1 MDPSR
6 FLRESLSFV
15 AVLGGTSMSVAT
27 VGLDIAKQF
36 FQVHG
41 VDANGRVVLRKK
53 LRRSQ
58 VAAFFANLPVCTV
71 GLEACCG
78 SHYWVRVLSR
88 CGHDVRLI
96 APQFVK
102 PYIKSNKND
111 ANDAEAICEAVS
123 RPLMR
128 FVPGKSVE
136 QQDIQSLHRVRSRL
150 VSSRTGLANQIR
162 GLLAEYGI
170 VLPQHVSQLR
180 RGLPLILE
188 DATNELTSFSRRLF
202 AHLYDELL
210 SLEEK
215 IGALDEQIESVFQAS
230 EPCQRVGAVEGIGPL
245 TATALVAAMSDGKAF
260 KNGRQF
266 AAWLGLVPR
275 QHSSGGKAR
284 LLGISKRGDTYL
296 RTLLIHGARSVVSR
310 ASRKTDRRSVW
321 ITDKQRRLG
330 TSKACVAVANKNA
343 RIVWSLIA
351 REEVYRRAA

>member
-1 MDPSR
+1 
-6 FLRESLSFV
+6 
-15 AVLGGTSMSVAT
+15 MSVT
-27 VGLDIAKQF
+27 TIGLDISKQF

-41 VDANGRVVLRKK
+41 GDADGRAILRKK
-53 LRRSQ
+53 LRRNQ
-58 VAAFFANLPVCTV
+58 VAAFFANLPPCVV

-88 CGHDVRLI
+88 CGHRVRLI

-102 PYIKSNKND
+102 PYVKSNKND

-123 RPLMR
+123 RPQMR
-128 FVPGKSVE
+128 FVPAKSVE
-136 QQDIQSLHRVRSRL
+136 QQDIQSLHRVRGRL

-162 GLLAEYGI
+162 GLLSEYGI

-188 DATNELTSFSRRLF
+188 DASNELTAFSRRLF
-202 AHLYDELL
+202 ASLHNELL
-210 SLEEK
+210 ALEEK
-215 IGALDEQIESVFQAS
+215 IGALDEQIESVYQTS
-230 EPCQRVGAVEGIGPL
+230 EPCQRVAAVEGIGPL

-310 ASRKTDRRSVW
+310 ASRKTDRRSLW
-321 ITDKQRRLG
+321 IADKQRRLG

>member
-1 MDPSR
+1 MNI
-6 FLRESLSFV
+6 
-15 AVLGGTSMSVAT
+15 AT

-41 VDANGRVVLRKK
+41 VDDRGRAVLRKK
-53 LRRSQ
+53 LRRNQ
-58 VAAFFANLPVCTV
+58 VSAFFANLPACTV

-78 SHYWVRVLSR
+78 SHYWVRVLTR
-88 CGHDVRLI
+88 CGHRVQLI

-102 PYIKSNKND
+102 PYVKSNKND

-123 RPLMR
+123 RPHMR
-128 FVPGKSVE
+128 FVPPKSVE

-150 VSSRTGLANQIR
+150 VGARTQLASQVR

-170 VLPQHVSQLR
+170 VLPEYIRQLR
-180 RGLPLILE
+180 RGLPSILE
-188 DATNELTSFSRRLF
+188 DAENELTAFSRRLF
-202 AHLYDELL
+202 AALYEELL
-210 SLEEK
+210 QLDEK
-215 IGALDEQIESVFQAS
+215 IAAVDEQVQTIYRNSES
-230 EPCQRVGAVEGIGPL
+230 CQRVAAVEGIGPL

-275 QHSSGGKAR
+275 QNSTGGKAR

-296 RTLLIHGARSVVSR
+296 RTLLIHGARAVVRR
-310 ASRKTDRRSVW
+310 AGCKTDRRSLW
-321 ITDKQRRLG
+321 IADKQRRLG

-343 RIVWSLIA
+343 RIVWSLVA
-351 REEVYRRAA
+351 RQDTYRRAA